1 MKTINLNTYNNNNYI
16 LNSDFLICLA
26 NQNLGFEYEVVKGV
40 FIVKST
46 KKNNELF
53 LKLAKDK
60 NIDIR
65 KLDNHYFKIGSWVY
79 KLSGAMEYYNLGG
92 ACQKPQTF
100 KRFENKKSFVLKCS
114 K

>member
-1 MKTINLNTYNNNNYI
+1 MKTINLNAYNNNNYI

-26 NQNLGFEYEVVKGV
+26 NQNLGFEYEVAKGV

-53 LKLAKDK
+53 LKLAKEK
-60 NIDIR
+60 NIDVR
-65 KLDNHYFKIGSWVY
+65 QLDNHYFKIGSWVY